1 MAAFQKGRCA
11 GLFVEMMQT
20 FLDDLLTG
28 QTEAWSVFVGN
39 EKARVLGD
47 VLALVVPLLES
58 GQSAVGPSRSI
69 RGCGV

>member
-1 MAAFQKGRCA
+1 MAAFQKDRCA

-28 QTEAWSVFVGN
+28 QTDASSVFVGN
-39 EKARVLGD
+39 EEARVLDD

-58 GQSAVGPSRSI
+58 G
-69 RGCGV
+69 

>member
-1 MAAFQKGRCA
+1 MAAFQKDQWA
-11 GLFVEMMQT
+11 AFFAEMMQT

-28 QTEAWSVFVGN
+28 QTDASSVFVGN

-58 GQSAVGPSRSI
+58 G
-69 RGCGV
+69 